1 MIRKNLFKLFWVL
14 IPVFFYTTASAQHS
28 DESGNIQKLTAYQ
41 DSLNDLGYKLIND
54 DTEAGRMNAN
64 AGFIKTLVKAL
75 KVPHSFNFGFDS
87 VKAFKIL
94 NSPDN
99 RFRFITWHLQFDDGS
114 YRYYGTIQM
123 NTGDRL
129 LMYPLSDY
137 SPFIKKPEDTIT
149 DNKKWYGAQY
159 YDIIPVNTEQ
169 NTYYVLLGWKGNTV
183 KTTKKVIE
191 TISFKN
197 DLPVFGHSVFDG
209 NGKTRKRVVFEYT
222 RQASMLLN
230 YDPDQHLIVFDH
242 LSPPDPRQK
251 GHFDV
256 YGPDLSYDGY
266 RFKDGRWE
274 YAENLDMRNKPA
286 KSDKDYIDPKKQ
298 AEIDKATGVG
308 N

>member
-1 MIRKNLFKLFWVL
+1 MLISKSFLRTFCVL
-14 IPVFFYTTASAQHS
+14 AFVAFHNTVSAQHA
-28 DESGNIQKLTAYQ
+28 DETPNIQKLTAYQ
-41 DSLNDLGYKLIND
+41 DSLSDLGGQIIND
-54 DTEAGRMNAN
+54 TIEGERMNAN
-64 AGFIKTLVKAL
+64 AAFIKMLVKAL
-75 KVPHSFNFGFDS
+75 KVPHSFNFPFDS
-87 VKAFKIL
+87 VKVFKVL

-123 NTGDRL
+123 NTGDKL
-129 LMYPLSDY
+129 LMYPLADY

-149 DNKKWYGAQY
+149 DNRRWYGAQY
-159 YDIIPVNTEQ
+159 YDIIPVNT
-169 NTYYVLLGWKGNTV
+169 THPYYVLLGWKGNTV

-197 DLPVFGHSVFDG
+197 DLPVFGNNVFDG

-222 RQASMLLN
+222 RQASMLLK
-230 YDPDQHLIVFDH
+230 YDPDMETLVFDH
-242 LSPPDPRQK
+242 LAPPDKRQA

-266 RFKDGRWE
+266 RYKDGRWV
-274 YAENLDMRNKPA
+274 YVQNLDMRNKPN
-286 KSDKDYIDPKKQ
+286 KSDNDYIDPKKQ
-298 AEIDKATGVG
+298 GEIDKATGTG

>member
-1 MIRKNLFKLFWVL
+1 MKRLFTLLLLTALFPL
-14 IPVFFYTTASAQHS
+14 LASAQHA
-28 DESGNIQKLTAYQ
+28 DETPNIQKLTAYQ
-41 DSLNDLGYKLIND
+41 DSLIDLGNKLINN
-54 DTEAGRMNAN
+54 DTEAERMNAN
-64 AGFIKTLVKAL
+64 AGFIKMLVKAL

-87 VKAFKIL
+87 VKAVKIL

-114 YRYYGTIQM
+114 YRYFGTVQM

-137 SPFIKKPEDTIT
+137 SPFIKKPEDTVT

-169 NTYYVLLGWKGNTV
+169 NTYYVLLGWKGNSV
-183 KTTKKVIE
+183 KSTKKVIE

-197 DLPVFGHSVFDG
+197 DQPVFGRSVFDG
-209 NGKTRKRVVFEYT
+209 NGKIRKRVVFEYT

-230 YDPDQHLIVFDH
+230 YDAGQHTIVFDH
-242 LSPPDPRQK
+242 LSPPDKKLK
-251 GHFDV
+251 GQFDL
-256 YGPDLSYDGY
+256 YGPDLSYGGY

-274 YAENLDMRNKPA
+274 YVENLDMRNKPS

-298 AEIDKATGVG
+298 KEIDKATGVG